1 MEIRQLI
8 EEEFDISTDLGEYAF
23 QYKLTPVDRT
33 ERRTRFKPEQAWGA
47 FENGQL
53 LAKLMLLPLQIY
65 IHGKPFNMG
74 GLAGVAT
81 WPENRRSGLV
91 RGLLDQA
98 LRVMK
103 DHGQTI
109 SCLNPFS
116 FAYYRKFGWELM
128 TEHRKYTIPVNQFPA
143 RKNFEGRVRRDLRD
157 VALLDQIY
165 RPFAQRYNGTLI
177 RDHDWWEKSVLD
189 EDGHD
194 VVYFSEE
201 GIPQGYALYNVTN
214 RELTIE
220 EFVYHN
226 EMAREALWTYFANHD
241 SMVNQAVIRFVPMD
255 DFLPFLLDNPRFNQE
270 IIPYFMARIVD
281 AEPFIH
287 NYPFQALEADT
298 TLKLQIEDTTA
309 PWNDGLWQLHVSS
322 EGRGQLSKISEPSS
336 EAELTCDIQTLTTML
351 MGYRRPQE
359 MYRYGRLAG
368 EESATAVLE
377 RIIPHGTTYLMDSF

>member
-1 MEIRQLI
+1 MQIRQLVS
-8 EEEFDISTDLGEYAF
+8 EEFDNSMEMGEYSF
-23 QYKLTPVDRT
+23 QYKLSPTERT
-33 ERRTRFKPEQAWGA
+33 ERRTRFKPDQVWGA

-53 LAKLMLLPLQIY
+53 LAKLVLLPLQIY
-65 IHGKPFNMG
+65 IHGKPFDMG

-91 RGLLDQA
+91 RGLLTQA
-98 LRVMK
+98 LNVMK
-103 DHGQTI
+103 DRGQTI

-143 RKNFEGRVRRDLRD
+143 RKSFEGRVRRDLRD

-165 RPFAQRYNGTLI
+165 RPFAQKYNGTLL
-177 RDHDWWEKSVLD
+177 RDRDWWERSVLD

-201 GIPQGYALYNVTN
+201 GIPQGYALYNVTK

-241 SMVNQAVIRFVPMD
+241 SMVNQAVIQFVPMD

-281 AEPFIH
+281 ATPFIRE
-287 NYPFQALEADT
+287 YPFQVLEAET
-298 TLKLQIEDTTA
+298 TLKLQINDTTA
-309 PWNDGLWQLHVSS
+309 PWNDGFWQLHVSS
-322 EGRGQLSKISEPSS
+322 GGRGQLSKISEASS

-359 MYRYGRLAG
+359 LFRYGRLVG
-368 EESATAVLE
+368 EESSVAALE
-377 RIIPHGTTYLMDSF
+377 RVIPHGTTYLMDSF

>member
-1 MEIRQLI
+1 MEIRQLVA
-8 EEEFDISTDLGEYAF
+8 EEFDISTDLGEYAF
-23 QYKLTPVDRT
+23 QYKLSPVERT
-33 ERRTRFKPEQAWGA
+33 ERRTRFKPEQTWGA

-53 LAKLMLLPLQIY
+53 LAKLVLLPLQIY
-65 IHGKPFNMG
+65 IHGKPFDMG
-74 GLAGVAT
+74 GLAGVAS
-81 WPENRRSGLV
+81 WPENRRSGMV
-91 RGLLDQA
+91 SSLLTQA
-98 LRVMK
+98 LNVMK
-103 DHGQTI
+103 DQGQVI

-143 RKNFEGRVRRDLRD
+143 RKNFKGRVRRDMRD

-165 RPFAQRYNGTLI
+165 QPFAQRYNGTLL
-177 RDHDWWEKSVLD
+177 RDRDWWERSVLD

-194 VVYFSEE
+194 VVYFSED
-201 GIPQGYALYNVTN
+201 GTPQGYALYNVAN

-241 SMVNQAVIRFVPMD
+241 SMVNQAVIQFVPMD

-281 AEPFIH
+281 AAPFI
-287 NYPFQALEADT
+287 NDYPFQTLEAET
-298 TLKLQIEDTTA
+298 ALTLQIEDTTA
-309 PWNDGLWQLHVSS
+309 PWNHGVWQLHVSP
-322 EGRGQLSKISEPSS
+322 EGRGQLSKINEASA
-336 EAELTCDIQTLTTML
+336 EAELICDIQTLTTML
-351 MGYRRPQE
+351 IGYRRPQE

-368 EESATAVLE
+368 EESAAAALE
-377 RIIPHGTTYLMDSF
+377 RVIPHGTTYLMDSF